1 MVLKAKES
9 EDPGKFR
16 CGGDVEIHGKR
27 GECYLVEHYYHV
39 LRNFD
44 FILRVIS
51 KRITC
56 PDLGDEQRETRLK
69 NWKPRRMVKEE
80 MQDSRKVQGIKLRRL
95 ALKKKQANVHHL
107 TGG

>member
-9 EDPGKFR
+9 EDQGKCR
-16 CGGDVEIHGKR
+16 CGGDVEIHGKQ

-39 LRNFD
+39 LRNSD

-69 NWKPRRMVKEE
+69 NWRPRRRVKEE
-80 MQDSRKVQGIKLRRL
+80 MQDSRKVQE
-95 ALKKKQANVHHL
+95 
-107 TGG
+107 